1 MEMQQIIERR
11 IVPVVVIDK
20 AEDAVPLAE
29 ALLAGGLDV
38 LEVTF
43 RTAAAEAAVH
53 AIAQKMPAILIG
65 AGTIL
70 SPEQMDRAIGAG
82 AKFGVAPGLNRRVVE
97 RARERKVPF
106 VPGVMTPSEVELGL
120 ELGCTLQKF
129 FPAAAAGGVAMLKA
143 FAGPYAHTGVKFVPL
158 GGISAANAA
167 DYFALPIVGAIGGTW
182 IAERK
187 LIAERKWAEITRN
200 AKEIREIAA
209 RPVKG

>member
-1 MEMQQIIERR
+1 MQQIIERR

-20 AEDAVPLAE
+20 VEDAVPLAE

-43 RTAAAEAAVH
+43 RTAAAEAAVR
-53 AIAQKMPAILIG
+53 AIAQKMPVILIG

-143 FAGPYAHTGVKFVPL
+143 FAGPYGHTGVKFVPL
-158 GGISAANAA
+158 GGISAANAP

-209 RPVKG
+209 RPAKG